1 VKALRMVFQNR
12 SYRQAG
18 ESATWTQAACLQGRI
33 PLRGAPWSAGS
44 LCNGL
49 RHKGQDLGQGRN
61 PRIGSGGAAAAWRN
75 LKLRSWLA
83 AAAWRN
89 LKLRSWPASA
99 AWQIL
104 KLRSWLASAAWQIL
118 KLRSWPASAAWQNLK
133 LRSWPASAAWQN
145 LKLRSWA
152 AGAAQA
158 RRTRAWPRPA
168 CDEPNVNG
176 GGGVGP

>member
-1 VKALRMVFQNR
+1 MVFQNR

-18 ESATWTQAACLQGRI
+18 KSATWTQAACLQGGI

-75 LKLRSWLA
+75 LKLRSWPASA
-83 AAAWRN
+83 ALDNLRLRSWPASAAWLN

-99 AWQIL
+99 AWL
-104 KLRSWLASAAWQIL
+104 NLRLG
-118 KLRSWPASAAWQNLK
+118 
-133 LRSWPASAAWQN
+133 SWPASAAWQN

-158 RRTRAWPRPA
+158 GRTRAWPRPA
-168 CDEPNVNG
+168 CDGLNLTG